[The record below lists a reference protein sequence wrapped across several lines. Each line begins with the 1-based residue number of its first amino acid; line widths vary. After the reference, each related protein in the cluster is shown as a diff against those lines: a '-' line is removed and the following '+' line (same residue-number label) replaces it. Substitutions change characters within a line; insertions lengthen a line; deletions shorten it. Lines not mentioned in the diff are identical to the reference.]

1 MIPKIIFIIPYK
13 NRMEHK
19 YFFSQYLSHILKE
32 KNYEIYFSN
41 QLDERPFNRGASKNI
56 GFLSIKEKYPHDY
69 KNISFVFHD
78 IDIIPFQQIFD
89 YQTTEGIIKHY
100 YGFEYA
106 LGGIVSILGKDF
118 EKINGYPNYWGW
130 GMEDTIL
137 QKRSNQHNL
146 TIDRTHFYPIGS
158 PSVLQLFD
166 GVSRIINK
174 KETKKFTYDNG
185 SDGLSSIQNLHFVID
200 FKSINEKDNEFVYE
214 DNSIFLINIISF
226 DIPNLITKEDFYHY
240 DLRENPKLI
249 THPEEHNKLN
259 IQKEWTDIPFV
270 EMNKNK
276 FVLPEEFKTKKICK
290 EKNIIK
296 ISYNKKNRI
305 QLGGII

>member
-1 MIPKIIFIIPYK
+1 MIPKIIFIVPYK

-19 YFFSQYLSHILKE
+19 YFFSQYLSHILQE

-56 GFLSIKEKYPHDY
+56 GFLAIKQKYPEDY

-78 IDIIPFQQIFD
+78 IDIVPFQHIFD
-89 YQTTEGIIKHY
+89 YQTSEGIIKHY

-137 QKRSNQHNL
+137 QKRCNHHEL

-158 PSVLQLFD
+158 PCILQLFD

-174 KETKKFTYDNG
+174 KETKKYSYDNG
-185 SDGLSSIQNLHFVID
+185 TDGLTNIHKIQYIID
-200 FKSINEKDNEFVYE
+200 TESLNKTDNEYIFK
-214 DNSIFLINIISF
+214 DLSIFIININSF
-226 DIPNLITKEDFYHY
+226 EIPNKITQEDFYHY
-240 DLRENPKLI
+240 DLRENPKFI
-249 THPEEHNKLN
+249 MNPEEHNKLN
-259 IQKEWTDIPFV
+259 KPKDWTDIPHV
-270 EMNKNK
+270 EMNVNK
-276 FVLPEEFKTKKICK
+276 FVLPSQFKTKKIV
-290 EKNIIK
+290 KNNINPH
-296 ISYNKKNRI
+296 ISYKKNRI

>member
-1 MIPKIIFIIPYK
+1 MIPKIIFIVPYK

-19 YFFSQYLSHILKE
+19 YFFSQYLSHVLQE

-56 GFLSIKEKYPHDY
+56 GFLAMKQKYPEEY

-78 IDIIPFQQIFD
+78 IDIVPFQHIFD
-89 YQTTEGIIKHY
+89 YQTTEGIVKHY

-137 QKRSNQHNL
+137 QKRCNQHNL

-158 PSVLQLFD
+158 PAILQLFD

-174 KETKKFTYDNG
+174 KETKKYSYDNG
-185 SDGLSSIQNLHFVID
+185 TDGLTNIFKIQYLID
-200 FKSINEKDNEFVYE
+200 TKSLNEKDNVYIFE
-214 DNSIFLINIISF
+214 DLFIFIINISSF
-226 DIPNLITKEDFYHY
+226 EIPNQIIQQDFYHY

-249 THPEEHNKLN
+249 MNPEEHNQLN
-259 IQKEWTDIPFV
+259 KPKDWTDIPHV
-270 EMNKNK
+270 EMNFNK
-276 FVLPEEFKTKKICK
+276 FVLPSQFKTKKITK
-290 EKNIIK
+290 SVINHHIIH
-296 ISYNKKNRI
+296 KKNRI
-305 QLGGII
+305 QLGGIM

>member
-1 MIPKIIFIIPYK
+1 MIPKIIFIVPYK

-19 YFFSQYLSHILKE
+19 YFFSQYLSHILEE

-41 QLDERPFNRGASKNI
+41 QLDDRPFNRGASKNI
-56 GFLSIKEKYPHDY
+56 GFLAMKEKYPQDY

-78 IDIIPFQQIFD
+78 IDIVPFQKIFE
-89 YQTTEGIIKHY
+89 YQTQEGIIKHY

-137 QKRSNQHNL
+137 QKRCNQQNL

-158 PSVLQLFD
+158 PCILQLFD
-166 GVSRIINK
+166 GVSRIINN
-174 KETKKFTYDNG
+174 KETKKYTYDNG
-185 SDGLSSIQNLHFVID
+185 SDGLTNIHQIQYNID
-200 FKSINEKDNEFVYE
+200 TNSLNEKDNEYIFF
-214 DNSIFLINIISF
+214 NSFIFMINIVSF
-226 DIPNLITKEDFYHY
+226 KIPQQIEKEDFYHY

-249 THPEEHNKLN
+249 MNPEKHNQSN
-259 IQKEWTDIPFV
+259 EPKEWTDIPQV
-270 EMNKNK
+270 QMPNK
-276 FVLPEEFKTKKICK
+276 FILPSHFNTKKIS
-290 EKNIIK
+290 KNNVKQPIN
-296 ISYNKKNRI
+296 NKRNRI
-305 QLGGII
+305 QLGGIM